1 MDSEF
6 VKVKDLAE
14 EEIVGGSEAA
24 EEMFTK
30 NDDLPGGRRGLYF
43 LTGGAP
49 GDASRD
55 EPRLLIALEGVLGQQ
70 GSAPVGRDGSPGC
83 GRSSGGGGGGNVG
96 HRAHGFL
103 PLNGLGELGCHGG
116 GEMRVRARERAR
128 VGESTGEEDEAGAER
143 IK

>member
-6 VKVKDLAE
+6 VEIKDLAE
-14 EEIVGGSEAA
+14 EEIAGGSEAA

-30 NDDLPGGRRGLYF
+30 NDDLPGGRRGLCL

-55 EPRLLIALEGVLGQQ
+55 EPRLLIALEGVLGQE
-70 GSAPVGRDGSPGC
+70 GSAPVGRDGPPGC
-83 GRSSGGGGGGNVG
+83 SRSSGGGGNVN
-96 HRAHGFL
+96 HRTHGFL
-103 PLNGLGELGCHGG
+103 SLSGLGELGCHSK
-116 GEMRVRARERAR
+116 GEMRVRVYERAR
-128 VGESTGEEDEAGAER
+128 AGESTEEEDEAGTER

>member
-6 VKVKDLAE
+6 VEIKDLAE
-14 EEIVGGSEAA
+14 EEIAGGSEAA
-24 EEMFTK
+24 EEMFTE
-30 NDDLPGGRRGLYF
+30 NDDLPGGRRGLCF
-43 LTGGAP
+43 LAGGAP

-70 GSAPVGRDGSPGC
+70 RSALVGRDGPPGC
-83 GRSSGGGGGGNVG
+83 RRSSGGGGGNVD

-103 PLNGLGELGCHGG
+103 SLSGFGELGCHSR
-116 GEMRVRARERAR
+116 GEMRMRVYERAR
-128 VGESTGEEDEAGAER
+128 AGESTEEEDEAGTER